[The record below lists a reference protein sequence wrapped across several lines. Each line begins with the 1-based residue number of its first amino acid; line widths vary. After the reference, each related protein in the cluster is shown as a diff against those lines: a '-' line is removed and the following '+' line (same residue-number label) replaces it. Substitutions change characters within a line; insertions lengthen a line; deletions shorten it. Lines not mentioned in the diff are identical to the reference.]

1 MKEIFPYI
9 LRLLASIIISV
20 IVSFAISYITMV
32 VISLI
37 TVLIPEFISNVF
49 CFSEDEVAKCVVRD
63 NIIPGWG
70 RLSAIIDDP
79 NVNVRLTMF
88 IDTIITIIALAI
100 TGGIAYL
107 LQKIVI
113 LALAITGGIVYL
125 LQKIVNKSKVMMV
138 IYGII
143 AIYFFI
149 RMIMEIYLSG
159 YYVEMGIDKSI
170 WFYIVSIAMLA
181 ISFFVYVLI
190 GCMLLVGDEI
200 NQ

>member
-20 IVSFAISYITMV
+20 IVSFAISYITIYITMV

-49 CFSEDEVAKCVVRD
+49 CFSEND
-63 NIIPGWG
+63 NVW
-70 RLSAIIDDP
+70 
-79 NVNVRLTMF
+79 LTMF

-100 TGGIAYL
+100 TGGIA
-107 LQKIVI
+107 
-113 LALAITGGIVYL
+113 YL

-190 GCMLLVGDEI
+190 GWMLLVGDEI

>member
-49 CFSEDEVAKCVVRD
+49 FFFFND
-63 NIIPGWG
+63 NVW
-70 RLSAIIDDP
+70 
-79 NVNVRLTMF
+79 LTMF
-88 IDTIITIIALAI
+88 IDTIITII
-100 TGGIAYL
+100 
-107 LQKIVI
+107 
-113 LALAITGGIVYL
+113 ALAITGGIVYL

-190 GCMLLVGDEI
+190 GWMLLVGDEI

>member
-49 CFSEDEVAKCVVRD
+49 CFSEND
-63 NIIPGWG
+63 NVW
-70 RLSAIIDDP
+70 
-79 NVNVRLTMF
+79 LTMF

-100 TGGIAYL
+100 TGGIA
-107 LQKIVI
+107 
-113 LALAITGGIVYL
+113 YL